1 MIKEAILA
9 HPAEARA
16 GIGRATIKKY
26 IQSHHP
32 ETAKG
37 SEASFNTRVNQAITR
52 GAEKKT
58 FVLPKGPSGKVK
70 LAPKAKVEKKPA
82 AVKKPAA
89 KKVAAKKP
97 AAKKPAAKKVSPP
110 RHHHN
115 LFDRS
120 IHRVEA
126 DGGRG
131 HVNRFSIFVGPCAC
145 CAALV
150 SRQQRAPQPTSIA
163 FHIPSYDAVIS
174 GHRHHHRRAFGPS
187 NHVAGN
193 PRDGY

>member
-70 LAPKAKVEKKPA
+70 LAPKAKVEKKAAPA
-82 AVKKPAA
+82 KKPAA
-89 KKVAAKKP
+89 AKKTAAKKP
-97 AAKKPAAKKVSPP
+97 AAKKAAAPAKKVSCPRLHHQLDSIRLEVDGWSGRENTISIFAGP
-110 RHHHN
+110 RVLRRPLPFFTWDGMHARPTSFAFLIDPFHRRRHH
-115 LFDRS
+115 R
-120 IHRVEA
+120 
-126 DGGRG
+126 
-131 HVNRFSIFVGPCAC
+131 
-145 CAALV
+145 
-150 SRQQRAPQPTSIA
+150 
-163 FHIPSYDAVIS
+163 
-174 GHRHHHRRAFGPS
+174 
-187 NHVAGN
+187 
-193 PRDGY
+193 